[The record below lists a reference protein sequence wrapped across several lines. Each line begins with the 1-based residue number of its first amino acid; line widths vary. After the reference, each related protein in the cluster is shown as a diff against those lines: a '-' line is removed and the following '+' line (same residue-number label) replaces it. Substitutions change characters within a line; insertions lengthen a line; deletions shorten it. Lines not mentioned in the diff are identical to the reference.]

1 MICAGGGDGTKK
13 GSNDALKTHTQGPP
27 YTPPPHPTVIG
38 GPNGVQLGLPI
49 HHNPPTP
56 PPPPPYGGRG
66 VEMSKRNVPN
76 VHTPPPLPPT
86 NDPLNEIARP

>member
-56 PPPPPYGGRG
+56 PPYGGRG

-86 NDPLNEIARP
+86 NDPLNEIAHT